1 MTQDKLPTSKVER
14 ASRFLKTGLKVGGN
28 YVAHYTKSA
37 FTEVD
42 RNDLDRKNAIEI
54 LNVLRQLKG
63 SGLKI
68 AQMLSMDNG
77 GLLPK
82 TYAEVFAGAQNN
94 AMALSGPMVLNT
106 FKKYWGKTPYELYDS
121 FNPISILAASIG
133 QVHEAKLS
141 DKKLAVKIQYPG
153 VADSIKS
160 DLNMVKPVVLKV
172 MGLPSA
178 VMNQYMDEIEERLIE
193 ETDYELELK
202 QALFVKKELAGF
214 ENIII
219 PNYYPELSNK
229 RILTMDWL
237 EGTML
242 SDFIKTETDPVKRQI
257 IGQSLL
263 DFLHFQTHTLKKFHA
278 DLHPGNFIVTND
290 LKLGILDFGCMK
302 SLPPAFYNA
311 YFSLGLDAVINDPL
325 KFREMLMEI
334 DLIREGDSVEE
345 EKLFLETA
353 LNAIKIIAR
362 PLMQGEFDFSNE
374 AFYQE
379 MLQFGEE
386 IYANKDFRK
395 PNAIRG
401 SKHAIYLH
409 RAFYGL
415 YGLLHQLGVNVKIDR
430 TFFDKL
436 NI

>member
-37 FTEVD
+37 FKEVD
-42 RNDLDRKNAIEI
+42 KNDLDRKNANEI

-82 TYAEVFAGAQNN
+82 TYSEVFAGAQNN

-106 FKKYWGKTPYELYDS
+106 FKKYWGKTPYELFDS
-121 FNPISILAASIG
+121 FNPVSKLAASIG
-133 QVHEAKLS
+133 QVHEATLGS
-141 DKKLAVKIQYPG
+141 KKLAIKIQYPG

-160 DLNMVKPVVLKV
+160 DLNIVKPVVLRV

-178 VMNQYMDEIEERLIE
+178 VMEKYMNEIENRLIE
-193 ETDYELELK
+193 ETDYELELQ
-202 QALFVKKELAGF
+202 QAQYIKNELAGF
-214 ENIII
+214 SNIVI
-219 PNYYPELSNK
+219 PEYYPLLSNK

-237 EGTML
+237 DGIML
-242 SDFIKTETDPVKRQI
+242 NDFIRAEKDIEKRQV

-278 DLHPGNFIVTND
+278 DLHPGNFVVTKD
-290 LKLGILDFGCMK
+290 LKLGVLDFGCMK
-302 SLPPAFYNA
+302 SLPLDFYNA
-311 YFSLGLDAVINDPL
+311 YFSLGLDSVINDPI
-325 KFREMLMEI
+325 KFRQMLSQI
-334 DLIREGDSVEE
+334 DLIRDGDSIEE

-362 PLMQGEFDFSNE
+362 PLLQGEFDFGDES
-374 AFYQE
+374 FYEE
-379 MLQFGEE
+379 MIQFGED

-401 SKHAIYLH
+401 SQHAIYLH

-415 YGLLHQLGVNVKIDR
+415 YGLLHQLGVKVKIDR
-430 TFFDKL
+430 TFFENL
-436 NI
+436 N